1 MASVVLSYLIKQP
14 YKEEILEHFDTNK
27 GHESWSSYLSVSRD
41 VCLDYKRKKGIR
53 VAWVNMGRLFKDT
66 SSILDIGDP
75 LYWHLVFTNS
85 PGDIAVSQNLF

>member
-41 VCLDYKRKKGIR
+41 VCLDYKRKKGLYKGKVLGKYMAYLIMEE
-53 VAWVNMGRLFKDT
+53 NGPGT
-66 SSILDIGDP
+66 ISSACL
-75 LYWHLVFTNS
+75 
-85 PGDIAVSQNLF
+85 A